1 MTMVEGSVQIA
12 APRQAVWDL
21 LADPRRHTELGTFVA
36 AVTVLTEGEV
46 RERTVYRER
55 SGPGF
60 MKSESEWTVTRFD
73 APRELVHTSG
83 DPSMPAEATWTLEEV
98 DVRSTK
104 VTQALNF
111 EMLPR
116 FRPLGR
122 LLEAAFAKRLM
133 QRETARMLHDLKRIA
148 EARAPETA
156 GSA

>member
-1 MTMVEGSVQIA
+1 
-12 APRQAVWDL
+12 
-21 LADPRRHTELGTFVA
+21 
-36 AVTVLTEGEV
+36 
-46 RERTVYRER
+46 VYRER

-73 APRELVHTSG
+73 PPHELVHASA

-104 VTQALNF
+104 VTQALGF

-122 LLEAAFAKRLM
+122 LLEAAFAKRFGEGDGADIARPEADRRSACAGDL
-133 QRETARMLHDLKRIA
+133 RVRVVLPKAFRTATHTVGAL
-148 EARAPETA
+148 P
-156 GSA
+156 S